1 MRTNRNVNS
10 KILVID
16 DEEQNILFLETLLV
30 EAGFTNVFSIQD
42 SREAVTWFKNLQPDI
57 VLLDLSMPYRTG
69 IEVMGD
75 LEAEFPHHS
84 VPILVLTADAT
95 RTSKHL
101 ALSMGATDYLSKP
114 LDTIEVLLRVN
125 NLLEI
130 RAGQV
135 LLEDRVR
142 DRTAALER
150 TMNELSVAQ
159 QETLSAWQVKDRF
172 LANMSHEIRTPI
184 TGMIGLCSLMAE
196 QVDDV
201 DMERNLRLVM
211 WSGGV
216 LTRFLDDVLT
226 ISEDDSGGI
235 SDSQNEIHLWEL
247 VQESIALHEPL
258 ITLKDLRI
266 HVNEPTPGYRYFGVG
281 RRFYGRP

>member
-1 MRTNRNVNS
+1 
-10 KILVID
+10 
-16 DEEQNILFLETLLV
+16 
-30 EAGFTNVFSIQD
+30 
-42 SREAVTWFKNLQPDI
+42 
-57 VLLDLSMPYRTG
+57 
-69 IEVMGD
+69 
-75 LEAEFPHHS
+75 
-84 VPILVLTADAT
+84 
-95 RTSKHL
+95 
-101 ALSMGATDYLSKP
+101 MGATDYLSKP

-159 QETLSAWQVKDRF
+159 QEILSAWQVKDRF